1 MSQHDDLDHALRKM
15 STQYIDAAAERLD
28 ALIMG
33 RLVELR
39 GPSGKC
45 YGELDVTTGV
55 IIFRR
60 GKIAERIDLTP
71 YFKAVKGEK

>member
-1 MSQHDDLDHALRKM
+1 VTQHDPTTSVSLPNPRP
-15 STQYIDAAAERLD
+15 
-28 ALIMG
+28 
-33 RLVELR
+33 LVELR

-45 YGELDVTTGV
+45 YGELDVTTGI

-71 YFKAVKGEK
+71 YFKAAKGETK